1 MSSPSSDTRSNSTRV
16 ILEELDAELF
26 IDEVKKY
33 PEIWDINSEEN
44 RDKKKKSVAWEII
57 CEKFC
62 PNFRQKTE
70 EEKQELV
77 RKHMNRWRNIRD
89 QYLRTVRK
97 KRRYSNHNRQYIYA
111 RRLAF
116 LQEVEKSATHTV
128 SKLDSEEGEETIDD
142 NQTTIPYVSSVDE
155 ESSGKRNKDTKPCC
169 VNNPQMSSVSCS
181 VEEVDDDNSFFNSIL
196 PLIRS
201 FNIEQKIEFRCEVLK
216 LIKKVRT
223 FDIPSGF

>member
-1 MSSPSSDTRSNSTRV
+1 MSSPNAKSNSTRV

-44 RDKKKKSVAWEII
+44 RDKKKKSAAWEKI

-62 PNFRQKTE
+62 SNFRQKTE

-116 LQEVEKSATHTV
+116 LQEVEKSATLTV
-128 SKLDSEEGEETIDD
+128 SYLDSEEAEDTATVDD
-142 NQTTIPYVSSVDE
+142 DQSTIPYVSSMDE
-155 ESSGKRNKDTKPCC
+155 ESSGKRNKDTKPCMM
-169 VNNPQMSSVSCS
+169 NNSQMSNVSCS
-181 VEEVDDDNSFFNSIL
+181 VEEIDDDKSFFNSIL
-196 PLIRS
+196 PLIQS
-201 FNIEQKIEFRCEVLK
+201 FNIEQKIEFRCEVMK

-223 FDIPSGF
+223 FDIPPGF